1 MKSSPGS
8 ALVSAFSTVSP
19 PIPESNTPIGRSVAD
34 AAAIDLTRP
43 LDAATV
49 LAVFFFFVIWI
60 GRLLPIVRRSRPAA
74 VGLRQRLA
82 RGCLQV
88 PCIDTRERR
97 RRLFEIAP
105 RGCDKASAGA
115 E

>member
-1 MKSSPGS
+1 MKSSPDS

-43 LDAATV
+43 LEAATV

-60 GRLLPIVRRSRPAA
+60 GRLLPIVRRSRQ
-74 VGLRQRLA
+74 VELDLRRRLA
-82 RGCLQV
+82 RGCSRV
-88 PCIDTRERR
+88 PCIDMRERR
-97 RRLFEIAP
+97 RRLFEIAL
-105 RGCDKASAGA
+105 
-115 E
+115 

>member
-1 MKSSPGS
+1 IKSSPGS

-19 PIPESNTPIGRSVAD
+19 PIPESNTPIGRAVAD
-34 AAAIDLTRP
+34 ADAIDLTRP
-43 LDAATV
+43 LDAAIV

-60 GRLLPIVRRSRPAA
+60 GRLLPVVRRFQPAE
-74 VGLRQRLA
+74 VESRQRLA
-82 RGCLQV
+82 RGCSQV
-88 PCIDTRERR
+88 PCTDMRERR

-105 RGCDKASAGA
+105 REFDKASAGA